1 MVPLGIYE
9 LAVIDQKT
17 RSEAAQKADKGYP
30 SFLNP
35 GPIDVAAAAE
45 H

>member
-1 MVPLGIYE
+1 MYE

-30 SFLNP
+30 SFLNAGAAKMP
-35 GPIDVAAAAE
+35 TDGAAAE